1 MKIKK
6 KIVLIGM
13 MGSGKSTI
21 GALLSK
27 KMNMKFIDVDGEIE
41 TIEKQTINK
50 IFKLKGEKYFRTIE
64 VKTILSLLDSK
75 EEKELVLS
83 LGGGSFLDEKVRKN
97 VKNNSLSFWLNWK
110 PSTIIMRIRKSSKRP
125 LIQGLNDQEIEKM
138 MLHRNKYYSKSNFKI
153 DCDNHKKNEIVD
165 RIVSILKK
173 NEIKSQ
179 N

>member
-13 MGSGKSTI
+13 MGSGNSTI

-27 KMNMKFIDVDGEIE
+27 KMNMKFIDVDKKIEI
-41 TIEKQTINK
+41 IEKQKISQ
-50 IFKLKGEKYFRTIE
+50 IFKLKGEKYFRAIE
-64 VKTILSLLDSK
+64 VKTTLSLLDSK
-75 EEKELVLS
+75 EKQLVLS

-97 VKNNSLSFWLNWK
+97 VKINSLSFWLNWK
-110 PSTIIMRIRKSSKRP
+110 PLTIIKRIRKSSKRP

-138 MLHRNKYYSKSNFKI
+138 MLERNKYYAKSNFKI
-153 DCDNHKKNEIVD
+153 DCNNHKKSEIVD
-165 RIVSILKK
+165 KIVSVLKD
-173 NEIKSQ
+173 NEIK

>member
-27 KMNMKFIDVDGEIE
+27 KMNMKFIDVDSKIE
-41 TIEKQTINK
+41 TIEKQTISQ
-50 IFKLKGEKYFRTIE
+50 IFKLKGEKYFRAIE

-75 EEKELVLS
+75 EKELVLS

-97 VKNNSLSFWLNWK
+97 VKNNTLSFWLDWK
-110 PSTIIMRIRKSSKRP
+110 PSSIIKRIKKSSKRP

-138 MLHRNKYYSKSNFKI
+138 ILDRNKYYSKSNYKI

-165 RIVSILKK
+165 KIVSVLKE
-173 NEIKSQ
+173 NEIK

>member
-27 KMNMKFIDVDGEIE
+27 KMNMKFIDVDSKIE
-41 TIEKQTINK
+41 TIEKQTISQ

-64 VKTILSLLDSK
+64 VKTILSILDSK
-75 EEKELVLS
+75 EKELILS

-110 PSTIIMRIRKSSKRP
+110 PSTIIKRIRKSSKRP

-138 MLHRNKYYSKSNFKI
+138 ILDRNKYYAKSNFKI
-153 DCDNHKKNEIVD
+153 NCDNHKKNEIVD
-165 RIVSILKK
+165 KIVSVLKE
-173 NEIKSQ
+173 NEIKS
-179 N
+179 

>member
-27 KMNMKFIDVDGEIE
+27 KMNMNFIDVDSKIE
-41 TIEKQTINK
+41 KIEKQTVSQ
-50 IFKLKGEKYFRTIE
+50 IFKLKGEKYFREIE
-64 VKTILSLLDSK
+64 VRTILSLLNSK
-75 EEKELVLS
+75 EKELVLS

-110 PSTIIMRIRKSSKRP
+110 PSTIIKRIRKSSKRP

-138 MLHRNKYYSKSNFKI
+138 IMDRNKYYAKSNFKI
-153 DCDNHKKNEIVD
+153 DCDNHKKNEILD
-165 RIVSILKK
+165 RIVSILKE
-173 NEIKSQ
+173 NEIKS
-179 N
+179 

>member
-27 KMNMKFIDVDGEIE
+27 KMNMKFIDLDQKIE
-41 TIEKQTINK
+41 TIEKQTISQ
-50 IFKLKGEKYFRTIE
+50 IFKLKGEKYFRAIE

-75 EEKELVLS
+75 EKELVLS
-83 LGGGSFLDEKVRKN
+83 LGGGSILDEKVRMN

-110 PSTIIMRIRKSSKRP
+110 PSTIIKRIRKSSKRP
-125 LIQGLNDQEIEKM
+125 IIQGLSDKEIEKI
-138 MLHRNKYYSKSNFKI
+138 MLDRNTYYASSDFRI
-153 DCDNHKKNEIVD
+153 DCDNHKKNQIVD
-165 RIVSILKK
+165 KIVLILKK
-173 NEIKSQ
+173 NEFKS
-179 N
+179 

>member
-27 KMNMKFIDVDGEIE
+27 KMNMKFIDVDSKIE
-41 TIEKQTINK
+41 TIEKRTISQ
-50 IFKLKGEKYFRTIE
+50 IFKLKGEKYFRAIE
-64 VKTILSLLDSK
+64 VRTILSLLDSK
-75 EEKELVLS
+75 EKQLVLS

-97 VKNNSLSFWLNWK
+97 VKDNSLSFWLNWK
-110 PSTIIMRIRKSSKRP
+110 PSTIIKRIRKSSKRP
-125 LIQGLNDQEIEKM
+125 LIQGLNDQEIEKIM
-138 MLHRNKYYSKSNFKI
+138 IDRNKYYSKSNFKI

-165 RIVSILKK
+165 KIFLKLK
-173 NEIKSQ
+173 ENEIKSQ

>member
-27 KMNMKFIDVDGEIE
+27 KMNIKFVDLDLKIE
-41 TIEKQTINK
+41 TIEKQTISQ

-75 EEKELVLS
+75 EKELVLS
-83 LGGGSFLDEKVRKN
+83 LGGGSILDEKVRMN

-110 PSTIIMRIRKSSKRP
+110 PLTIIKEFENLQKDH
-125 LIQGLNDQEIEKM
+125 LFLD
-138 MLHRNKYYSKSNFKI
+138 
-153 DCDNHKKNEIVD
+153 
-165 RIVSILKK
+165 
-173 NEIKSQ
+173 
-179 N
+179 

>member
-1 MKIKK
+1 
-6 KIVLIGM
+6 M

-27 KMNMKFIDVDGEIE
+27 KMNMKFIDLDQKIE
-41 TIEKQTINK
+41 AIEKQTISK

-75 EEKELVLS
+75 EEKQLVLS

-110 PSTIIMRIRKSSKRP
+110 PSTIIKRIRKSPKRP

-138 MLHRNKYYSKSNFKI
+138 MLDRNKYYSKSNFKI

-173 NEIKSQ
+173 NEIKS
-179 N
+179 

>member
-27 KMNMKFIDVDGEIE
+27 KMNIKFIDLDTKIE
-41 TIEKQTINK
+41 TIEKQK
-50 IFKLKGEKYFRTIE
+50 VSQIFKLKGEKYFRALETE
-64 VKTILSLLDSK
+64 TILSILTSK
-75 EEKELVLS
+75 EKEFVLS

-110 PSTIIMRIRKSSKRP
+110 PSTIIKRIRKSLKRP
-125 LIQGLNDQEIEKM
+125 LIQGLDDQEIEKM
-138 MLHRNKYYSKSNFKI
+138 MLERNKFYAKSNFKI
-153 DCDNHKKNEIVD
+153 NCDNHKKNEIVD
-165 RIVSILKK
+165 KIVSIMKK
-173 NEIKSQ
+173 R
-179 N
+179 